1 MHKGTPKI
9 IFVFL
14 HPKNIRESTKLLTL
28 LLPVSMPDQTP
39 KADTKVWT
47 ALELR
52 RWGEGY
58 FAEKQIDSP
67 RLTMELM
74 LCHIL
79 RYSRLELYL
88 HYDKPLT
95 KAELSALK
103 AMIARRAKREP
114 LQYILGETEFYGL
127 PFAVDSSVLIPRPET
142 EFLVE
147 AALEYL
153 VQATQPL
160 SVLDIGT
167 GSGCIAL
174 TIAKK
179 SPESRVVAM
188 DISEAALALAAKN
201 QSALGVENCEL
212 VKRDIF
218 REITVR
224 KPFDVIVSNPPY
236 ISTEG
241 MAELEPELTQHEPHI
256 ALSDGGDGLR
266 FYRRFAEIF
275 GEVLAP
281 GGVFF
286 VEIGYGQA
294 AEILALFTD
303 VYECSLRNDLA
314 GIPRILIGRRR

>member
-1 MHKGTPKI
+1 
-9 IFVFL
+9 
-14 HPKNIRESTKLLTL
+14 
-28 LLPVSMPDQTP
+28 MPDQTS

-58 FAEKQIDSP
+58 FAEKLIDSP

-127 PFAVDSSVLIPRPET
+127 PFAIDSSALIPRPET

-188 DISEAALALAAKN
+188 DISETALALAAKN

-218 REITVR
+218 REIIVK

-241 MAELEPELTQHEPHI
+241 MAELEPELLRHEPHI
-256 ALSDGGDGLR
+256 ALTDGGDGLR
-266 FYRRFAEIF
+266 FYRRFAEVFPSI
-275 GEVLAP
+275 LAP
-281 GGVFF
+281 DGMFLI
-286 VEIGYGQA
+286 EIGYGQA
-294 AEILALFTD
+294 AEVIDLFAD
-303 VYECSLRNDLA
+303 AYQCSIKNDLA
-314 GIPRILIGRRR
+314 GIPRILIGRQKQITKM

>member
-1 MHKGTPKI
+1 M
-9 IFVFL
+9 
-14 HPKNIRESTKLLTL
+14 
-28 LLPVSMPDQTP
+28 
-39 KADTKVWT
+39 
-47 ALELR
+47 
-52 RWGEGY
+52 
-58 FAEKQIDSP
+58 
-67 RLTMELM
+67 
-74 LCHIL
+74 
-79 RYSRLELYL
+79 YL

-127 PFAVDSSVLIPRPET
+127 PFAIDSSALIPRPET

-147 AALEYL
+147 AAVEYISK
-153 VQATQPL
+153 AGRPL

-188 DISEAALALAAKN
+188 DISEQALALAVKN
-201 QSALGVENCEL
+201 QTALGVENCEF

-218 REITVR
+218 REITVK

-241 MAELEPELTQHEPHI
+241 MAELEPELLEHEPHI
-256 ALSDGGDGLR
+256 ALTDGGDGLR

-275 GEVLAP
+275 PTILAP
-281 GGVFF
+281 DGVFF
-286 VEIGYGQA
+286 VEIGYGQVH
-294 AEILALFTD
+294 EILELFTGM
-303 VYECSLRNDLA
+303 YECSVQNDLA
-314 GIPRILIGRRR
+314 GIPRLLIGKRR

>member
-1 MHKGTPKI
+1 
-9 IFVFL
+9 
-14 HPKNIRESTKLLTL
+14 
-28 LLPVSMPDQTP
+28 MPDQTP

-127 PFAVDSSVLIPRPET
+127 PFAIDSSALIPRPET
-142 EFLVE
+142 ELLVE

-167 GSGCIAL
+167 GSGCIAFA
-174 TIAKK
+174 IAKK
-179 SPESRVVAM
+179 SPGSRVVAM
-188 DISEAALALAAKN
+188 DISETALALAAKN

-218 REITVR
+218 REIIVK

-241 MAELEPELTQHEPHI
+241 MAELEPELLRHEPHI
-256 ALSDGGDGLR
+256 ALTDGGDGLR
-266 FYRRFAEIF
+266 FYRRFAEVFPSI
-275 GEVLAP
+275 LAP
-281 GGVFF
+281 DGMFF
-286 VEIGYGQA
+286 IEIGYGQA
-294 AEILALFTD
+294 AEVIDLFAD
-303 VYECSLRNDLA
+303 AYQCSIKNDLA
-314 GIPRILIGRRR
+314 GIPRILIGRQKQITKM

>member
-1 MHKGTPKI
+1 
-9 IFVFL
+9 
-14 HPKNIRESTKLLTL
+14 
-28 LLPVSMPDQTP
+28 MPDQTP

-95 KAELSALK
+95 KSELSSLK

-114 LQYILGETEFYGL
+114 LQYILGETEFYGF
-127 PFAVDSSVLIPRPET
+127 PFVIDASALIPRPET

-147 AALEYL
+147 AALEYISR
-153 VQATQPL
+153 ATQPL

-174 TIAKK
+174 AIAKK
-179 SPESRVVAM
+179 SPESRIVAM
-188 DISEAALALAAKN
+188 DLSEQALALAARN
-201 QSALGVENCEL
+201 QIALEVENCEII
-212 VKRDIF
+212 KRDIF
-218 REITVR
+218 REIIVK

-236 ISTEG
+236 ISSEC
-241 MAELEPELTQHEPHI
+241 MKELEPELIRYEPHI
-256 ALSDGGDGLR
+256 ALTDGGDGLR
-266 FYRRFAEIF
+266 FYRRFAEVFPSI
-275 GEVLAP
+275 LAP
-281 GGVFF
+281 DGTFF
-286 VEIGYGQA
+286 LEIGHGQA
-294 AEILALFTD
+294 SDILAIFAD
-303 VYECSLRNDLA
+303 AYQCSIQNDLA
-314 GIPRILIGRRR
+314 GIPRILIGRRKQITKM

>member
-1 MHKGTPKI
+1 
-9 IFVFL
+9 
-14 HPKNIRESTKLLTL
+14 
-28 LLPVSMPDQTP
+28 MPDQTS

-58 FAEKQIDSP
+58 FAEKLIDSP

-127 PFAVDSSVLIPRPET
+127 PFAVDSSALIPRPET

-201 QSALGVENCEL
+201 QSALGIENCEL

-218 REITVR
+218 REITVK

-236 ISTEG
+236 ISTES
-241 MAELEPELTQHEPHI
+241 MTELEPELLRHEPHI
-256 ALSDGGDGLR
+256 ALTDGGDGLR
-266 FYRRFAEIF
+266 FYRRFAEVFPSI
-275 GEVLAP
+275 LARD
-281 GGVFF
+281 GMFF

-294 AEILALFTD
+294 AEVLAIFADDYLCTL
-303 VYECSLRNDLA
+303 ENDLA
-314 GIPRILIGRRR
+314 GIPRIITGRRR

>member
-1 MHKGTPKI
+1 
-9 IFVFL
+9 
-14 HPKNIRESTKLLTL
+14 
-28 LLPVSMPDQTP
+28 MPDQTS

-58 FAEKQIDSP
+58 FAEKLIDSP

-127 PFAVDSSVLIPRPET
+127 PFAIDSSALIPRPET

-218 REITVR
+218 REITVK

-236 ISTEG
+236 ISTES
-241 MAELEPELTQHEPHI
+241 MTELEPELLRHEPHI
-256 ALSDGGDGLR
+256 ALTDGGDGLR
-266 FYRRFAEIF
+266 FYRRFAEVFPSI
-275 GEVLAP
+275 LAQD
-281 GGVFF
+281 GMFF

-294 AEILALFTD
+294 AEVLAIFADDYLCTL
-303 VYECSLRNDLA
+303 ENDLA
-314 GIPRILIGRRR
+314 GIPRIITGRRR

>member
-1 MHKGTPKI
+1 
-9 IFVFL
+9 
-14 HPKNIRESTKLLTL
+14 
-28 LLPVSMPDQTP
+28 MPDQTS

-127 PFAVDSSVLIPRPET
+127 PFAIDSSALIPRPET

-188 DISEAALALAAKN
+188 DISETALALAAKN

-218 REITVR
+218 REIIVK

-241 MAELEPELTQHEPHI
+241 MAELEPELLRHEPHI
-256 ALSDGGDGLR
+256 ALTDGGDGLR
-266 FYRRFAEIF
+266 FYRRFAEVFPSI
-275 GEVLAP
+275 LAP
-281 GGVFF
+281 DGMFF
-286 VEIGYGQA
+286 IEIGYGQA
-294 AEILALFTD
+294 AEVIDLFAD
-303 VYECSLRNDLA
+303 AYQCSIKNDLA
-314 GIPRILIGRRR
+314 GIPRILIGRQKQITKM

>member
-1 MHKGTPKI
+1 
-9 IFVFL
+9 
-14 HPKNIRESTKLLTL
+14 
-28 LLPVSMPDQTP
+28 MPDQTP

-95 KAELSALK
+95 KTELAALRE
-103 AMIARRAKREP
+103 MIARRAKREP

-127 PFAVDSSVLIPRPET
+127 PFVVDPSVLIPRPET

-147 AALEYL
+147 AAVKYIT
-153 VQATQPL
+153 QASRPL

-174 TIAKK
+174 TIARKV
-179 SPESRVVAM
+179 PEARVVAI
-188 DISEAALALAAKN
+188 DISESALALAAKN
-201 QSALGVENCEL
+201 QTALGVENCEF

-218 REITVR
+218 RELSVK

-236 ISTEG
+236 ISTES
-241 MAELEPELTQHEPHI
+241 MTELEPELLRHEPHS
-256 ALSDGGDGLR
+256 ALTDGGDGLR
-266 FYRRFAEIF
+266 FYRRFAEVFPSI
-275 GEVLAP
+275 LAQD
-281 GGVFF
+281 GMFF

-294 AEILALFTD
+294 AEVLAIFADDYLCTL
-303 VYECSLRNDLA
+303 ENDLA
-314 GIPRILIGRRR
+314 GIPRIITGRRR

>member
-1 MHKGTPKI
+1 
-9 IFVFL
+9 
-14 HPKNIRESTKLLTL
+14 
-28 LLPVSMPDQTP
+28 MPDQTP

-127 PFAVDSSVLIPRPET
+127 PFAIDSSALIPRPET

-188 DISEAALALAAKN
+188 DISEHGARAGC
-201 QSALGVENCEL
+201 QES
-212 VKRDIF
+212 
-218 REITVR
+218 
-224 KPFDVIVSNPPY
+224 
-236 ISTEG
+236 ISTW
-241 MAELEPELTQHEPHI
+241 
-256 ALSDGGDGLR
+256 
-266 FYRRFAEIF
+266 RRK
-275 GEVLAP
+275 L
-281 GGVFF
+281 
-286 VEIGYGQA
+286 
-294 AEILALFTD
+294 
-303 VYECSLRNDLA
+303 
-314 GIPRILIGRRR
+314 

>member
-1 MHKGTPKI
+1 
-9 IFVFL
+9 
-14 HPKNIRESTKLLTL
+14 
-28 LLPVSMPDQTP
+28 MPDQTS

-58 FAEKQIDSP
+58 FAEKLIDSP

-127 PFAVDSSVLIPRPET
+127 PFAVDSSALIPRPET

-188 DISEAALALAAKN
+188 DISETALALAAKN

-218 REITVR
+218 REIIVK

-241 MAELEPELTQHEPHI
+241 MAELEPELLRHEPHI
-256 ALSDGGDGLR
+256 ALTDGGDGLR
-266 FYRRFAEIF
+266 FYRRFAEVFPSI
-275 GEVLAP
+275 LAP
-281 GGVFF
+281 DGMFLI
-286 VEIGYGQA
+286 EIGYGQA
-294 AEILALFTD
+294 AEVIDLFAD
-303 VYECSLRNDLA
+303 AYQCSIKNDLA
-314 GIPRILIGRRR
+314 GIPRILIGRQKQITKM